1 MFGGIG
7 NMWGT
12 LIGAFTVGIIGNGL
26 TILGVPYFYQLMAKG
41 FIIYIAIAID
51 KQTREAGLHRL

>member
-1 MFGGIG
+1 
-7 NMWGT
+7 
-12 LIGAFTVGIIGNGL
+12 L

-51 KQTREAGLHRL
+51 KQTREAGLHRLRV